1 MLIIS
6 NILNLLPIFV
16 KFFIFVWN
24 YPIIL
29 LNYLFTFNIVLLY
42 FINLLFLYVH

>member
-1 MLIIS
+1 MLIIL
-6 NILNLLPIFV
+6 NILNLLPILV
-16 KFFIFVWN
+16 NFFIFVCN

-42 FINLLFLYVH
+42 LINLLFLYVH

>member
-16 KFFIFVWN
+16 NFFISVWN
-24 YPIIL
+24 YPAIL

-42 FINLLFLYVH
+42 FINL

>member
-16 KFFIFVWN
+16 NFFIFVWN